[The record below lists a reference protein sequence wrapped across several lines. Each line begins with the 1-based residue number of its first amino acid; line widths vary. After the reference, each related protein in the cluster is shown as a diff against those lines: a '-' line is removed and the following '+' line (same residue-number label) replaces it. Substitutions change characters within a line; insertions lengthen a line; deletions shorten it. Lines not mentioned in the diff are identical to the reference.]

1 MAKKIFYKPTDA
13 AVAYTEVEIAE
24 LEKKLIEVYSEAEAD
39 IQKKMDDFTAKYQK
53 QDLIY
58 QKQLKEG
65 LITQAD
71 YDDWKKGKVFVG
83 KQWAAKKDEITAV
96 LHNSNKISTSMI
108 NMSAF
113 DVFGENSNYMAYTME
128 HTAGVNFGFQVY
140 NTDAVAQLIKDDP
153 DLLPKWK
160 VDQKKDYDWNRK
172 NLNNSITQGII
183 QGESLSKISKR
194 VSTSLAGKN
203 ENLMKTFAKT
213 GMTQA
218 QNSGRLERME
228 KGKALGIDVKKKWVA
243 TLDSRTRYSHRE
255 LDGQIVD
262 TDEDFKT
269 EGYTIAYPGDP
280 QAHPSLVY
288 NCRCAI
294 TSSFD
299 KYPSKY
305 QRYDNIDGVPV
316 KGMSYNDWKKA
327 KENGENIR
335 PVPFKPVVAK
345 AEDKMATAVAQAV
358 KEPKAKPK
366 TTPTPKSAEPAFD
379 DFKDIRS
386 ANKIRAKMDELG
398 VRSEFDAIV
407 EKYGGDSFAPAATV
421 WGNYLN
427 DTDPRIT
434 KEFTALFKK
443 FTKPTVK
450 AAAEKVET
458 VKVAKEATKKVEKV
472 IKGST
477 LDHYQEAVDRVIKE
491 KEATMTAAQIK
502 TEKAI
507 AKKIDKM
514 MTEVVEE
521 SDFRMRV
528 PGDNGNVLKK
538 IFESGRF
545 KTQLETG
552 ETGGEGA
559 IFAPGIR
566 RNLSEKLFGA
576 PEGLANSKFE
586 KYGYL
591 GSKDIATDIA
601 NDWFDDAY
609 GSAIVTFKKKNLKNR
624 TTMTFGDSMLNDD
637 FGGVFAP
644 SKVNA
649 IDSYTS
655 YSPVMAGDLPDF
667 YEQFKKTF
675 DDKPD
680 PQHMAGDLKI
690 GYFELQFHDDL
701 TLDDVE
707 SITVKEELIKSFFE
721 KDADIKKLIKDKGIK
736 IQYQSGGKI
745 KEWEL

>member
-1 MAKKIFYKPTDA
+1 MAKKIFYKPVDN

-71 YDDWKKGKVFVG
+71 YDNWKKGKVFVG

-113 DVFGENSNYMAYTME
+113 DVFGENSNYMAYTIE

-140 NTDAVAQLIKDDP
+140 NTDTVAQLIKDDP

-194 VSTSLAGKN
+194 VSTGLAGKN

-243 TLDSRTRYSHRE
+243 TLDGRTRYAHRE

-305 QRYDNIDGVPV
+305 QRYDNIDGVPIDGMTYREWEEAKGRTVKSKPSTDFISLDNDDNFGKPGIYDVYRAGDIFESPLGFLSFGMDEKQSLDYIALHNNAAIKEYAIDVRNPLYV
-316 KGMSYNDWKKA
+316 KGTSFDDIQDELARKYTGKSILDDDLSLDEIRLIMNNACEEIEKEGYDSIVQVVENRITGTKKYEVGVLNGHLDTIKLKSDYLDDINGVKPVKKSTTVVDGKVLGKENIEKETDITFNTNTISQKPVDYDDWNSESAKAQRLKDIQAYSGFDKDKTERVYDALCGVNGENCYFNGLDTEIRAMSNSETAAKA
-327 KENGENIR
+327 KEIQDYIN
-335 PVPFKPVVAK
+335 AS
-345 AEDKMATAVAQAV
+345 
-358 KEPKAKPK
+358 PKYDG
-366 TTPTPKSAEPAFD
+366 TIYRGMSM
-379 DFKDIRS
+379 S
-386 ANKIRAKMDELG
+386 DEQL
-398 VRSEFDAIV
+398 AILQV
-407 EKYGGDSFAPAATV
+407 
-421 WGNYLN
+421 
-427 DTDPRIT
+427 
-434 KEFTALFKK
+434 
-443 FTKPTVK
+443 
-450 AAAEKVET
+450 
-458 VKVAKEATKKVEKV
+458 
-472 IKGST
+472 
-477 LDHYQEAVDRVIKE
+477 
-491 KEATMTAAQIK
+491 
-502 TEKAI
+502 
-507 AKKIDKM
+507 
-514 MTEVVEE
+514 
-521 SDFRMRV
+521 
-528 PGDNGNVLKK
+528 
-538 IFESGRF
+538 
-545 KTQLETG
+545 
-552 ETGGEGA
+552 
-559 IFAPGIR
+559 
-566 RNLSEKLFGA
+566 
-576 PEGLANSKFE
+576 
-586 KYGYL
+586 
-591 GSKDIATDIA
+591 
-601 NDWFDDAY
+601 
-609 GSAIVTFKKKNLKNR
+609 
-624 TTMTFGDSMLNDD
+624 
-637 FGGVFAP
+637 GGVFNEEKYAVSSWSSKEMVGQRYASSSFNENGGNRVVFEYDNP
-644 SKVNA
+644 SQGTPVQHLSVFETESEVLVNNKG
-649 IDSYTS
+649 
-655 YSPVMAGDLPDF
+655 VN
-667 YEQFKKTF
+667 YEIVSIEKYYKGKNNEREFTRIK
-675 DDKPD
+675 
-680 PQHMAGDLKI
+680 LK
-690 GYFELQFHDDL
+690 E
-701 TLDDVE
+701 V
-707 SITVKEELIKSFFE
+707 
-721 KDADIKKLIKDKGIK
+721 
-736 IQYQSGGKI
+736 
-745 KEWEL
+745 